1 MPLFLIKKRCIGCAR
16 YRICRD
22 SFVSWIFFIIGLIAA
37 VAIRAVTVL
46 GDLEPAYGKAAWYV
60 GVLGFLVFFIYKF
73 RADLLRAKAIEK
85 AGLLDKVVARQ
96 GLTDDDHRL
105 LSDIL
110 CGLSSNKDRINYF
123 VIFGTSI
130 LALALA
136 VYLDFLK

>member
-1 MPLFLIKKRCIGCAR
+1 
-16 YRICRD
+16 
-22 SFVSWIFFIIGLIAA
+22 LIAA

-46 GDLEPAYGKAAWYV
+46 GDLDPVFGKAAWYV

-73 RADLLRAKAIEK
+73 RADHLRARAIGKAD
-85 AGLLDKVVARQ
+85 LLEKVVARH

-123 VIFGTSI
+123 VIFATSI
-130 LALALA
+130 LALGLA
-136 VYLDFLK
+136 VYLDFFR